1 MEGGSADYI
10 AKHDLE
16 RLFRELTKVLAQ
28 LQPER
33 PILSAVTALESLVQR
48 REQGDSVSNYQ
59 EVFKSALCR
68 TPSRPSHNEMAHS
81 CEEDFAAFNWDSAAE
96 RKRALDEAPS
106 TAGWSETAREE
117 AARAVSGGPVRY
129 PPGFN
134 AGRRY
139 SISAE
144 PYTPSEQRQFHRVVI
159 EKDESTKQ
167 RIRKAVQDSLLFRNL
182 DDEQLAQIIDAMFE
196 KRVPKDVELIRQG
209 DEGDFFYTVN
219 SGSFVVLKDGER
231 MVEYGAGDTFGE
243 LALMY
248 GSPRLAT
255 VKALEDSVVW
265 AVDRATF
272 RGIVIDLS
280 FRKRRLYEGF
290 LRSVPLLHTLHDS
303 ELYRICDAL
312 QPAQFPPNSAIVQ
325 QGETGHEFYIIE
337 TGAAI
342 VTMGDGDGQ
351 VEVAKIGPG
360 DYFGELALIYDAP
373 RAATVRSVTD
383 VKCVTLSKADF
394 IRLLGPVMPI
404 LQRNQEHYRKYE
416 EYLTKA

>member
-1 MEGGSADYI
+1 
-10 AKHDLE
+10 
-16 RLFRELTKVLAQ
+16 
-28 LQPER
+28 
-33 PILSAVTALESLVQR
+33 
-48 REQGDSVSNYQ
+48 
-59 EVFKSALCR
+59 
-68 TPSRPSHNEMAHS
+68 
-81 CEEDFAAFNWDSAAE
+81 
-96 RKRALDEAPS
+96 
-106 TAGWSETAREE
+106 
-117 AARAVSGGPVRY
+117 
-129 PPGFN
+129 
-134 AGRRY
+134 
-139 SISAE
+139 
-144 PYTPSEQRQFHRVVI
+144 VVI

-290 LRSVPLLHTLHDS
+290 LRSVPLLHTLHDN